1 MPQQLSK
8 EKRDS
13 IIIKTSIIGIA
24 TNILLASF
32 KAFVGVLSSSIA
44 IILDAVNNLSDAM
57 SSAITII
64 GTKLAGKSPDKKH
77 PFGYGRI
84 EYLSAA
90 IISVIVLYAGT
101 TALVSSIKKIITPE
115 LPNYS
120 ASTLIIVTSAVVIK
134 FILGKYVKKTGE
146 KVSSDALIA
155 SGQDAAMD
163 SVISAST
170 LVAAFIFIFTG
181 FSLEAFL
188 GAIISLFIIKA
199 GLEMLKGTLS
209 EILGERLTP
218 ARSKEIKKFVSSIEG
233 VNGAYDLLVHNYGP
247 NTEVASIHIE
257 VDDTMNAADIDKLS
271 RTVEAKVY
279 QKFNIIISAIG
290 VYASNTSD
298 NVASRMRKEISEIV
312 TESKYVLQMH
322 GFHLDEDTK
331 NIVFDLVVSFEIED
345 KAAFKKNLITKL
357 ENKYEGYKFN
367 IKFDI
372 DISD

>member
-13 IIIKTSIIGIA
+13 IIIKTSIIGIV

-32 KAFVGVLSSSIA
+32 KAFVGILSSSIA

-345 KAAFKKNLITKL
+345 KAAFKKDLITKL

>member
-32 KAFVGVLSSSIA
+32 KAFVGILSSSIA

-345 KAAFKKNLITKL
+345 KAAFKKDLITKL

>member
-1 MPQQLSK
+1 M
-8 EKRDS
+8 
-13 IIIKTSIIGIA
+13 
-24 TNILLASF
+24 
-32 KAFVGVLSSSIA
+32 
-44 IILDAVNNLSDAM
+44 
-57 SSAITII
+57 
-64 GTKLAGKSPDKKH
+64 
-77 PFGYGRI
+77 
-84 EYLSAA
+84 
-90 IISVIVLYAGT
+90 
-101 TALVSSIKKIITPE
+101 SIKKIITPE

>member
-32 KAFVGVLSSSIA
+32 KAFVGILSSSIA

>member
-32 KAFVGVLSSSIA
+32 KAFVGILSSSIA

-298 NVASRMRKEISEIV
+298 NIASRMRKEISEIV